1 MSIPPA
7 SAEPAT
13 AENDRVGRLQRS
25 AADPGSSI
33 WVAASA
39 GSGKTKVLADRVLRL
54 LLDGATPERILCLTF
69 TRAAAAE
76 MANRIN
82 LDLAKW
88 AVMPDDALAKKLVEL
103 TGNVGDGER
112 TRFAR
117 RLFAQVLD
125 APFGLR
131 IQTIHAFCQ
140 SLIARFPLEAGVAP
154 HFEAIDERSA
164 AEALAQARDAAL
176 ADACNENAIAL
187 LARHR
192 DEAQLSKLIGKLIG
206 ARGKL
211 AFALDA
217 HGGAAGIARA
227 VGGHLGLR
235 AGESAAQALAAFG
248 RPDAFDGEKLARA
261 AKVLAEGTATDQ
273 AASARIAAWLGN
285 KAGLADE
292 GARAKRFDDYALA
305 FLTKEGEVRKTL
317 ATKKAVTAWPAILGI
332 LAKEAERVAG
342 TRARLQTIA
351 VAEATGALVA
361 LGADILERYRE
372 HKRRHAKLDY
382 DDLILGARRLVA
394 EGGRA
399 AWVLYKLDGGIDHV
413 LVDEAQD
420 TSREQWQIIGALT
433 EEFFAGEGARARG
446 RSIFAVGDPKQSIFS
461 FQGAEP
467 TQFAEVRDGLAA
479 RARAAGAPWQEIG
492 LDVSFRSTAAVLG
505 AVDGVF
511 ARAPALDGVADLPP
525 RHEAFR
531 TGMAG
536 RVELWP
542 LVGPRAAEV
551 REAWSPPAFG
561 AAQRK
566 PGTRLAR
573 TLARKIHD
581 WTRAERA
588 PVDAE
593 LPARGR
599 RMSPG
604 DIMVLVRHRDAFAEA
619 LVRELKILKV
629 PVAGVDR
636 MVLTTQLAVMD
647 LVALGKILL
656 LPGDD
661 LTLAALLKSPL
672 MGLDEQTL
680 FDLAHGREGSL
691 WNALAASRIP
701 QAATAHAFLERL
713 RARADFVRP
722 YELYAEVLNA
732 GGRRNMLARLGP
744 DANDP
749 IDEFLSQALAYER
762 TGPPSLQGF
771 LHWLAAGEV
780 EIKRE
785 LDQAAGSVRIMTVH
799 GSKGLQAPVVV
810 MPDTTSAPT
819 TDEPIL
825 WQDGLPLWAPK
836 KTHRDASVQIAL
848 AQARLARGREYRRL
862 LYVAMTRAEDRLIV
876 CGAHGTGGP
885 SDGCWYQL
893 ARAGLATAGAVE
905 TEFAFAGED
914 GWDGLGL
921 VLEGAQTAE
930 AKSEERH
937 AEHGVPDR
945 PAWFWQDAPAEPR
958 PPRPLAPSRQEVP
971 DPPPISPFADG
982 DARRFKRGLL
992 VHRLLQYLPDTP
1004 PAKRAARAEAYLA
1017 RQFDLDDETRL
1028 ALAREALAV
1037 LDAPELAHAFGPD
1050 SRAEVPLIGRL
1061 NGALV
1066 VGQVDRMAVSGGVAT
1081 ILDYKSNRP
1090 PPARAE
1096 DAGPAYLRQMALY
1109 RALVQRIHPD
1119 HAVRAMFVWTDG
1131 PRVMALPDALL
1142 DRHAADRPSPDDR
1155 APDDRAPDDS
1165 GPGRPAGGG

>member
-1 MSIPPA
+1 MVVSVPPA
-7 SAEPAT
+7 SAA
-13 AENDRVGRLQRS
+13 AENARVGRLQRS
-25 AADPGSSI
+25 AADPDSSI

-54 LLDGATPERILCLTF
+54 LLGGAKPERILCLTF

-82 LDLAKW
+82 LILAKW
-88 AVMPDDALAKKLVEL
+88 AVMPEDALAKALAEL
-103 TGNVGDGER
+103 TGDGVGDGER
-112 TRFAR
+112 ARFAR

-164 AEALAQARDAAL
+164 DEALAQARDGAF
-176 ADACNENAIAL
+176 ADAGNESAISL
-187 LARHR
+187 LARHGN
-192 DEAQLSKLIGKLIG
+192 EARLSELIGKLIKT
-206 ARGKL
+206 RGKL
-211 AFALDA
+211 ASALDA
-217 HGGAAGIARA
+217 HGDAEGVGRA
-227 VGGHLGLR
+227 VGRHLGLC
-235 AGESAAQALAAFG
+235 AGESTAQALAAFG
-248 RPDAFDGEKLARA
+248 RADEFDGVNLARA
-261 AKVLAEGTATDQ
+261 AKALAEGAVIDQ
-273 AASARIAAWLGN
+273 AASARIAAWL
-285 KAGLADE
+285 ADE
-292 GARAKRFDDYALA
+292 GVRAERFDDYALA
-305 FLTKEGEVRKTL
+305 FFTKDGEVRKKL
-317 ATKKAVTAWPAILGI
+317 ATKKVVMIWPAILDVM
-332 LAKEAERVAG
+332 AKEAERVAG
-342 TRARLQTIA
+342 TRARLQSIA

-361 LGADILERYRE
+361 LGADILTRYRD
-372 HKRRHAKLDY
+372 HKRRYAKLDY

-420 TSREQWQIIGALT
+420 TSPEQWQIIGALT

-461 FQGAEP
+461 FQGVEP
-467 TQFAEVRDGLAA
+467 TKFAEVRDGLAA

-505 AVDGVF
+505 AVDAVF
-511 ARAPALDGVADLPP
+511 AHAQARDGVADQPP

-531 TGMAG
+531 AGMAG

-542 LVGPRAAEV
+542 LVGPRAAEE
-551 REAWSPPAFG
+551 RAAWSPPAFG
-561 AAQRK
+561 NAQRK
-566 PGTRLAR
+566 PSTRLAR
-573 TLARKIHD
+573 TLARKIHG

-588 PVDAE
+588 PADAE

-604 DIMVLVRHRDAFAEA
+604 DIMVLVRHRDEFAEA
-619 LVRELKILKV
+619 LVRELKILQV

-636 MVLTTQLAVMD
+636 MVLTQQLSVMD
-647 LVALGKILL
+647 LIALGKVLL
-656 LPGDD
+656 LPEDD

-672 MGLDEQTL
+672 IGLDEQAL

-691 WNALAASRIP
+691 WNALAASRVP

-722 YELYAEVLNA
+722 YELYAEVLNT

-785 LDQAAGSVRIMTVH
+785 LEQAAGSVRIMTVH

-810 MPDTTSAPT
+810 MPDTTSTPT
-819 TDEPIL
+819 TDDSIF

-836 KTHRDASVQIAL
+836 KSDRDAVVTAAL
-848 AQARLARGREYRRL
+848 AQARLARDREYRRL

-876 CGAHGTGGP
+876 CGAHGAKGP
-885 SDGCWYQL
+885 SGGCWYQL
-893 ARAGLATAGAVE
+893 VRAGLAAAGAVE

-914 GWDGLGL
+914 GWVGPGL
-921 VLEGAQTAE
+921 VLEGAQSAE
-930 AKSEERH
+930 ASAEEPH

-945 PAWFWQDAPAEPR
+945 PAWFWRLAPTEPR

-971 DPPPISPFADG
+971 DPPPISPFAGG

-992 VHRLLQYLPDTP
+992 VHRLLQYLPDSP
-1004 PAKRAARAEAYLA
+1004 PAERAARAEAYLA
-1017 RQFDLDDETRL
+1017 RQLDLDGEARL
-1028 ALAREALAV
+1028 ALTREALAV
-1037 LDAPELAHAFGPD
+1037 LEAPELAHAFGPD

-1061 NGALV
+1061 NGTLV

-1109 RALVQRIHPD
+1109 RALVRRIHPD
-1119 HAVRAMFVWTDG
+1119 HTVRVMFVWTDG

-1142 DRHAADRPSPDDR
+1142 DRHDVDRPTPDDHG
-1155 APDDRAPDDS
+1155 PDRH
-1165 GPGRPAGGG
+1165 AGG

>member
-1 MSIPPA
+1 MSVPPA

-13 AENDRVGRLQRS
+13 AEGDRVGCLQRS
-25 AADPGSSI
+25 AADPDSSV

-54 LLDGATPERILCLTF
+54 LLDGTVPERILCLTF
-69 TRAAAAE
+69 TRASAAE

-82 LDLAKW
+82 LVLAEW
-88 AVMPDDALAKKLVEL
+88 AVMPDDELAKKLAEL
-103 TGNVGDGER
+103 TGKVHDGAR
-112 TRFAR
+112 ARFAR

-140 SLIARFPLEAGVAP
+140 SLIARFPLEVGVPP
-154 HFEAIDERSA
+154 HFESIDERSA
-164 AEALAQARDAAL
+164 AEALDQARDAAL
-176 ADACNENAIAL
+176 ADARNEDAIAL
-187 LARHR
+187 LARHA
-192 DEAQLSKLIGKLIG
+192 DEARFSDLIARLIG

-211 AFALDA
+211 ARALDV
-217 HGGAAGIARA
+217 HGGARGVTRA

-235 AGESAAQALAAFG
+235 AGESAGETLAQFG
-248 RPDAFDGEKLARA
+248 HPEAFDGENLARA
-261 AKVLAEGTATDQ
+261 AKALAAGTNTDRV
-273 AASARIAAWLGN
+273 ASARIASW
-285 KAGLADE
+285 LADE
-292 GARAKRFDDYALA
+292 GARAERFDDYALA
-305 FLTKEGEVRKTL
+305 FLTAKGEVRQTL
-317 ATKKAVTAWPAILGI
+317 AGQAVAKAWPGILGVM
-332 LAKEAERVAG
+332 AKEAARVMRA
-342 TRARLQTIA
+342 RARLQSIA
-351 VAEATGALVA
+351 VAEATGALMV
-361 LGADILERYRE
+361 LGADILARYRE
-372 HKRRHAKLDY
+372 HKHRHAKLDY
-382 DDLILGARRLVA
+382 DDLILGAWRLVA

-420 TSREQWQIIGALT
+420 TSPEQWQIIGALT
-433 EEFFAGEGARARG
+433 EEFFAGEGARAGG
-446 RSIFAVGDPKQSIFS
+446 RSVFAVGDPKQSIFS
-461 FQGAEP
+461 FQGASPEK
-467 TQFAEVRDGLAA
+467 FVEVRDDLAA
-479 RARAAGAPWQEIG
+479 RARAAGASWREVG
-492 LDVSFRSTAAVLG
+492 LDISFRSTAAVLG

-511 ARAPALDGVADLPP
+511 ARAQALEGVADLPP

-531 TGMAG
+531 AGMAG

-542 LVGPRAAEV
+542 LVGPRAEKE

-566 PGTRLAR
+566 PRTRLAR

-581 WTRAERA
+581 WTRAEQA
-588 PVDAE
+588 PADAQ

-604 DIMVLVRHRDAFAEA
+604 DIMVLVRRRDEFAEA

-636 MVLTTQLAVMD
+636 MVLTEQLAVMD
-647 LVALGKILL
+647 LVALGKVLL
-656 LPGDD
+656 LPEDD
-661 LTLAALLKSPL
+661 LMLAALLKSPL
-672 MGLDEQTL
+672 VGFDEQAL
-680 FDLAHGREGSL
+680 FDLAHGRQGSL
-691 WNALAASRIP
+691 WNALAASRVP

-785 LDQAAGSVRIMTVH
+785 LEQAAGSVRIMTVH

-810 MPDTTSAPT
+810 MPDTTSVPK
-819 TDEPIL
+819 TDDPIL

-836 KTHRDASVQIAL
+836 KSHRDATVAAAL
-848 AQARLARGREYRRL
+848 AQARLERAREYRRL

-876 CGAHGTGGP
+876 CGAHGTKGP
-885 SDGCWYQL
+885 SDGCWYRL
-893 ARAGLATAGAVE
+893 ARDGLAAGGAVE

-914 GWDGLGL
+914 GWDGPGL

-930 AKSEERH
+930 AKSEETH
-937 AEHGVPDR
+937 AEHGVPER
-945 PAWFWQDAPAEPR
+945 PFWFWREAPAEPR

-982 DARRFKRGLL
+982 DAQRFKRGLL
-992 VHRLLQYLPDTP
+992 VHRLLQYLPDSP
-1004 PAKRAARAEAYLA
+1004 PAERAARAEAYLA
-1017 RQFDLDDETRL
+1017 RQFDLDGETRL

-1050 SRAEVPLIGRL
+1050 SRAEVALIGRL

-1109 RALVQRIHPD
+1109 RDLVRRIHPD
-1119 HAVRAMFVWTDG
+1119 HAVRAVFVWTDG

-1142 DRHAADRPSPDDR
+1142 DRHAVDRHAADRPAADR
-1155 APDDRAPDDS
+1155 PAPDDPAPDDPA
-1165 GPGRPAGGG
+1165 PGRHAGGG